1 MNTINILNEGFKKK
15 YVKEDLA
22 SYIQH
27 IHDTDDNLFNL
38 HDEDYDWL
46 YNECSEYSDDWGS
59 EDSKDTIAD
68 CIRRMPKQKQYEIID
83 RLTEPFN
90 ESFKKTLAA
99 KPIKESATPYGGD
112 KKSFYMFYVGP
123 TSGRV
128 SRKDVIDFAKKHGC
142 DSIYWAS
149 DDATGYKASYNGDTL
164 VVFNRKDINDM
175 PDDYKEDAKKYGKV
189 ITESFSRRK

>member
-90 ESFKKTLAA
+90 ESFKKALAS

-123 TSGRV
+123 TSGSV
-128 SRKDVIDFAKKHGC
+128 SRKDVIDFAKKHNC

-175 PDDYKEDAKKYGKV
+175 PDDYKEDARKYGKV
-189 ITESFSRRK
+189 ITESFSR